1 MTIISRLAMIAAV
14 AAVGTAS
21 PAFAEFFNPQ
31 EGTGNEVPFSYQS
44 TAPHNDKM
52 VVRHNRHRNRAF
64 RRSGLH
70 AFARVPGPQ
79 AGPNPNDPALTGG
92 GSIGYN
98 EMLYNY

>member
-1 MTIISRLAMIAAV
+1 MTIISRLALIAAV

-52 VVRHNRHRNRAF
+52 AVRHNSHGNSAI
-64 RRSGLH
+64 RRSGMD
-70 AFARVPGPQ
+70 AFGMVSGPQ
-79 AGPNPNDPALTGG
+79 TGSDPNDPALTGG
-92 GSIGYN
+92 GSLGYN
-98 EMLYNY
+98 RMILQY